1 MDKYIEAYG
10 RRLFGLC
17 MHLTGRR
24 DEAEDLYQETWLRA
38 LDRFSQYD
46 PSREFGPWISRI
58 CVNVYRDL
66 YRRRKRSP
74 FYDFFGST
82 QEKDAAL
89 EGCAEVKRD
98 YSELSEAV
106 AALDEKLRITVILYY
121 FNGLDQRET
130 AATLGIPVGTVKSRL
145 NAARGKLREMMKD
158 EE

>member
-1 MDKYIEAYG
+1 MDKYIEVYG

-17 MHLTGRR
+17 MHLTGNR

-46 PSREFGPWISRI
+46 GSRDFGPWISRI
-58 CVNVYRDL
+58 CVNVYRDM

-74 FYDFFGST
+74 FFDGFGST
-82 QEKDAAL
+82 QEKDAVM
-89 EGCAEVKRD
+89 ECHAEERRD
-98 YSELSEAV
+98 YSELAEAV
-106 AALDEKLRITVILYY
+106 AALDERLRITVILYY

-130 AATLGIPVGTVKSRL
+130 ARALGVPVGTVKSRL
-145 NAARGKLREMMKD
+145 SLARRKLREMMKD